1 MSSTGEPYV
10 ITRGAKD
17 MLKTDCDHIFGGD
30 HWLKLLIQMGGCPT
44 EFVDA
49 TNFVTNQRLEVALKK

>member
-10 ITRGAKD
+10 FPRDAKGI
-17 MLKTDCDHIFGGD
+17 LKTHCDHIFGGD
-30 HWLKLLIQMGGCPT
+30 HWFKVLIQMGGCPT

-49 TNFVTNQRLEVALKK
+49 TNFVTDQRLEVAF